1 MQIAN
6 INSES
11 DQELFAYRE
20 DCEKYVLSISLLWP
34 EKIPIISA
42 IVDVKDFIDPAIK
55 KLYDLVSM
63 MESAGEPI
71 SPQSVLLSVKRC
83 GMLEELG
90 GAAGYAKLVN
100 HAPTGVHAAFYAS
113 EVARLSM
120 SGRLRWLARKLMESA
135 SLKSCDPAKALM
147 EFESQAKWATAALG
161 KSAKHIHDVVDEIL
175 ADSRSKAKPTSG
187 KCIPTGYRA
196 LDRMI
201 GGYYT
206 GGLTLLGGRFGRG
219 KSGFSAESLAYGA
232 AKGNKALVFSL
243 EMTEREFVQRILS
256 SQAGVSMNAWQREL
270 DMVEDKNIEGF
281 AERRPSFMW
290 RIDPSSRHTA
300 RTIKSACQLMKA
312 RDGLDLIVIDNLQ
325 LMGDDDRRPPKNER
339 VKNRT
344 EELKR
349 VAKELDIAII
359 LLCQLNAEAASGR
372 PTSTSWAS
380 SKEIEGDSD
389 TALILHRVEEDS
401 MKYEVIVTKNRSRG
415 TTGSVP
421 FVFDGEYQMFQDPAV
436 SDPAISVNC
445 AY

>member
-1 MQIAN
+1 MQIAVVK
-6 INSES
+6 S
-11 DQELFAYRE
+11 DEEQELFAYRE
-20 DCEKYVLSISLLWP
+20 ECEKQVLSISLLWP
-34 EKIPIISA
+34 EKIPTISA
-42 IVDVKDFIDPAIK
+42 IVNAKDFVDPAIK
-55 KLYDLVSM
+55 KLYDLVFM
-63 MESAGEPI
+63 MQSADEPI
-71 SPQSVLLSVKRC
+71 TPQSVLLSVKRC
-83 GMLEELG
+83 GLLDELG
-90 GAAGYAKLVN
+90 GAAGYAKLAN
-100 HAPTGVHAAFYAS
+100 YAPTGAHAAFYAT
-113 EVARLSM
+113 EVARLAM
-120 SGRLRWLARKLMESA
+120 SGRLRWLARKLCEQA
-135 SLKSCDPAKALM
+135 SMKDCDPAKALM
-147 EFESQAKWATAALG
+147 EFESQAKWATASLG

-175 ADSRSKAKPTSG
+175 ADSRAKTKATSG
-187 KCIPTGYRA
+187 RCIPTGYKA
-196 LDRMI
+196 LDRMV

-232 AKGNKALVFSL
+232 AKGSKALVFSL

-270 DMVEDKNIEGF
+270 DMVEDKNIEEF
-281 AERRPSFMW
+281 AGKRSKYTW
-290 RIDPSSRHTA
+290 RIDPSSRHTT

-325 LMGDDDRRPPKNER
+325 LMGDEDKRPPKNER

-349 VAKELDIAII
+349 IAKELDIAII

-436 SDPAISVNC
+436 SDPSLNIEG